1 MKRSKVLAA
10 SLATISLITIGAL
23 FLTSTGCGVSDS
35 IRSIQLGAN
44 GATSG
49 GSFNLSGVDN
59 TLQLSVLA
67 IYHSGKQI
75 DVTNDSTFAVAIA
88 PNSSIYSTADPAD
101 FPAPGPLPPFAPNV
115 ATISKSGL
123 MTGIAQICTW
133 YDLIDTTKTPPAPS
147 NPPSWVY
154 TGYYQVTAT
163 YRQFTSQPIGVG
175 VGIATSNS
183 PLGGCGPS

>member
-10 SLATISLITIGAL
+10 TLAAISLITLAAL

-35 IRSIQLGAN
+35 IKSITLSAN
-44 GATSG
+44 GSTSG
-49 GSFNLSGVDN
+49 GSYNLSGVDS
-59 TLQLSVLA
+59 TLQLSVMA
-67 IYHSGKQI
+67 NYHSGKLI
-75 DVTNDSTFAVAIA
+75 DVTQDSTFAVTVA
-88 PNSSIYSTADPAD
+88 PNSQYLYSADPGD
-101 FPAPGPLPPFAPNV
+101 FPAPADLPPFGPNI

-133 YDLIDTTKTPPAPS
+133 TDLLNTTVTPNVLW
-147 NPPSWVY
+147 NPPEWAY

-183 PLGGCGPS
+183 PTGGCGPS

>member
-1 MKRSKVLAA
+1 VKRSKLLAA
-10 SLATISLITIGAL
+10 TLATFSLITIGAL

-49 GSFNLSGVDN
+49 GSFNLSGVDD
-59 TLQLSVLA
+59 TLQLSVMA

-75 DVTNDSTFAVAIA
+75 NVTNDSTFSVAVA
-88 PNSSIYSTADPAD
+88 PDSTIYSSADPED
-101 FPAPGPLPPFAPNV
+101 FPVGALPPFAPAV
-115 ATISKSGL
+115 ATISKAGL

-147 NPPSWVY
+147 NPPAWVY

-163 YRQFTSQPIGVG
+163 YRHFTSQPIGVG
-175 VGIATSNS
+175 VGISTSNS

>member
-1 MKRSKVLAA
+1 VKRKNVLAA

-59 TLQLSVLA
+59 TLQLSVMA

-75 DVTNDSTFAVAIA
+75 DVTNDSTFSVAVA
-88 PNSSIYSTADPAD
+88 PDSSIFASADQAD
-101 FPAPGPLPPFAPNV
+101 FPTPGPLPAFAPNV

-133 YDLIDTTKTPPAPS
+133 YDLPDATTGKPQAPPA
-147 NPPSWVY
+147 WVY
-154 TGYYQVTAT
+154 TGYYQVTAK
-163 YRQFTSQPIGVG
+163 YREFTSQPIGVG
-175 VGIATSNS
+175 VGVATSNA
-183 PLGGCGPS
+183 PTGGCGPS

>member
-1 MKRSKVLAA
+1 VKRSKVLAA
-10 SLATISLITIGAL
+10 SLATISLLTIGAL

-88 PNSSIYSTADPAD
+88 PNSTLYTSADPAD
-101 FPAPGPLPPFAPNV
+101 FPIPGPLPPFAPDV

-133 YDLIDTTKTPPAPS
+133 YDLPDPTTGKPQAPPA
-147 NPPSWVY
+147 WVY

-175 VGIATSNS
+175 MGVATSNS
-183 PLGGCGPS
+183 PTGGCGPS